1 MKNRIGGVL
10 LVVVLL
16 ALATN
21 KQYAQT
27 VPTGWE
33 TYSIPG
39 VCSFAIPNTM
49 EVRLEDS
56 FQGRFVKSIHQ
67 SSFYELMC
75 NECDLFIEEAK
86 LVLQPKGLNG
96 DPFSD
101 EFRKA
106 NNSYGRIIFN
116 FTYDDFLTQEDLSG
130 VHPSELTILDTLWR
144 NEAKEEIDCMGK
156 FWGFDGSFSWF
167 PLRKEKYSGL
177 YTLVTEYNRPGTG
190 VETHVREYKFFY
202 GGRFLR
208 ITTSYNL
215 SQEEKYRDDFMTF
228 MHLLKIETNEVPN
241 KVSQSSKGLFKSDE
255 YHISFAYN
263 PSIYTEVKKQNN
275 SSHCFFKM
283 ESNEGATILLSA
295 WDAEGMF
302 EGRSIHDIEV
312 VEEMKLRDKNTLVNI
327 VKSCEKV
334 RIGNTEA
341 LMSVAKNNV
350 YGSIFIYTTYRVL
363 YKDRLYTVDFH
374 IPETQFNKNRNVV
387 NELIKGLQFN

>member
-1 MKNRIGGVL
+1 MQNIVKAILIICL
-10 LVVVLL
+10 LSANLI
-16 ALATN
+16 
-21 KQYAQT
+21 YAQT
-27 VPTGWE
+27 KPTGWE

-39 VCSFAIPNTM
+39 VCSFSIPSTM

-56 FQGRFVKSIHQ
+56 FHGQFVKSLHQ
-67 SSFYELMC
+67 SSFYEMLC
-75 NECDLFIEEAK
+75 NECDLFIEKAK

-101 EFRKA
+101 EYRNA
-106 NNSYGRIIFN
+106 NNSYGRIIFK
-116 FTYDDFLTQEDLSG
+116 FSYDDFLTQEDLAG
-130 VHPSELTILDTLWR
+130 VAPSELTILDTLWK
-144 NEAKEEIDCMGK
+144 NEVKEDIDCMGK

-167 PLRKEKYSGL
+167 PLRKESYSGL
-177 YTLVTEYNRPGTG
+177 SALVTEYNRPGTG

-202 GGRFLR
+202 GNRFLR

-215 SQEEKYRDDFMTF
+215 SQEDKYRDDFMTF
-228 MHLLKIETNEVPN
+228 MHLLKIETNEAPI
-241 KVSQSSKGLFKSDE
+241 KVNQSSRGLFKSDE
-255 YHISFAYN
+255 YHLSFAYN

-295 WDAEGMF
+295 WDAEGLF
-302 EGRSIHDIEV
+302 EVRSIYDDEV

-341 LMSVAKNNV
+341 LMSVAKNNNV

-374 IPETQFNKNRNVV
+374 IPETEFNKNRNVV
-387 NELIKGLQFN
+387 NELINGLQFN